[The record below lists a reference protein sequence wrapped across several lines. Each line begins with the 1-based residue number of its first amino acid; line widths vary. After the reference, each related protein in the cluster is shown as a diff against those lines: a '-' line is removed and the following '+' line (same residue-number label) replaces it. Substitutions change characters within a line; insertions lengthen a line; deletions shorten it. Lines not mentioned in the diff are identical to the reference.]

1 MQTAASERNSARNP
15 VPMTKFRMPRLRGDS
30 IAHPELLARLR
41 HSVETNPVTLV
52 CAPAGSG
59 KSTLLAQL
67 GAALSGTCAVLWVA
81 IDDDDNDANRFYA
94 ALVQAVEPLG
104 LTWDLDVAGLL
115 AGVDGNGRETRAA
128 LAAYVN
134 ALCTAPAS
142 RVVIILDDL
151 HRLDNRDVFE
161 LLESLI
167 ERLPEHVALVLG
179 TRHEPPLPLARWRV
193 HAEIG
198 ELSARDLRFDEAQAM
213 LLAAARLGQELDA
226 RDVRA
231 ALKRTEGWAVGLSM
245 LLQSRSPTQHAGGGT
260 PLGGDSAKRTLFAYL
275 AQEILDEL
283 PLDLQEFV
291 LRSAVLVE
299 LNPTLC
305 RAVTGRDDAGAVLD
319 AIYRR
324 GLFLTA
330 IDDLAMVLRFHD
342 LFRDFLEIEF
352 ARRHPDEVRSA
363 HARAARAETVP
374 ARAIHHL
381 LKAEQWEEAL
391 GAILRI
397 GESLLAEGAIG
408 AIERWLGQVPASIRE
423 GNARAHYLLGSCAAL
438 RWNWARA
445 LAELAPAAEGLTSPS
460 DRPQRVLAL
469 FQLADALS
477 SSGNVPGALARLDT
491 VAQLPLDDLGLAEL
505 ALQRAWCAA
514 AQGDFTVIAPNMET
528 FVRHAERD
536 AERVAPIV
544 AGRIHCMMVGLPG
557 VVDAFEKFVALGE
570 RVRGPVGAPWHL
582 SLHAI
587 DAWVKLWRGDR
598 DGMTHALERAESLY
612 QQFGAIRLM
621 AERIGQLKAIHSA
634 AIGNTPLAT
643 AIARSHIQG
652 MQVPELAAHRA
663 AWERAYRH
671 AFARFHW
678 MAGDAHAWYEQYPHL
693 VAARAPAEWPFV
705 STAAAVAEG
714 QAAVLRRDWH
724 AAIGLLQHA
733 IRASESRRMPAI
745 HCDPRVTLAYALLAS
760 GQRPAAWQMF
770 DTVLEELAA
779 TRAFGVLV
787 LESRPQLA
795 ALLDAAPP
803 QMQHDSRI
811 QELRRM
817 LASWGTDPGPL
828 LRVAAPGSGGPLDV
842 LSERER
848 EVLAQVAVGAS
859 NKHIARDLDLSLH
872 TVKRHI
878 ANILAKLDCASRGQA
893 ADLYRRHTYP
903 L

>member
-1 MQTAASERNSARNP
+1 MQTAASHPNP
-15 VPMTKFRMPRLRGDS
+15 AAGVVPQTKFRMPRLRSDS
-30 IAHPELLARLR
+30 VARPELLARLR

-67 GAALSGTCAVLWVA
+67 GAELSGTCPVLWIA
-81 IDDDDNDANRFYA
+81 IDEDDNDANRLYA
-94 ALVQAVEPLG
+94 ALVKAVEPLG
-104 LTWDLDVAGLL
+104 LTWDLDIGGLL
-115 AGVDGNGRETRAA
+115 AGVNGIGRETRAA
-128 LAAYVN
+128 LAAFVN

-142 RVVIILDDL
+142 RVVIVVDDL

-179 TRHEPPLPLARWRV
+179 TRHEPPLPLARWRA

-198 ELSARDLRFDEAQAM
+198 EILARDLLFDEAQAL
-213 LLAAARLGQELDA
+213 LLAASRLGHDVDA
-226 RDVRA
+226 GTVRD
-231 ALKRTEGWAVGLSM
+231 ALKRTEGWAVGLTM
-245 LLQSRSPTQHAGGGT
+245 LLQSRSPSSHAGSGVSVGGE
-260 PLGGDSAKRTLFAYL
+260 SAKRTLFAYL

-283 PLDLQEFV
+283 PSDLQEFV
-291 LRSAVLVE
+291 LRSSVLVE
-299 LNPTLC
+299 LNPALC
-305 RAVTGRDDAGAVLD
+305 QAVTGRNDAAAVLE

-342 LFRDFLEIEF
+342 LFRDFLELEF
-352 ARRHPDEVRSA
+352 ARRHPEEVRRT
-363 HARAARAETVP
+363 HERAAYAETVP

-381 LKAEQWEEAL
+381 LKAEKWEEAL

-397 GESLLAEGAIG
+397 GESLLAQGAIG
-408 AIERWLGQVPASIRE
+408 AIERWLDQIPAPIRE

-445 LAELAPAAEGLTSPS
+445 LTELAQAAEGLTSPS

-477 SSGNVPGALARLDT
+477 SSGDVPGALARLET
-491 VAQLPLDDLGLAEL
+491 VAQFPLDDLGLAEL
-505 ALQRAWCAA
+505 ALQRGWCAS
-514 AQGDFTVIAPNMET
+514 AQGNFAAIAPCMDT

-536 AERVAPIV
+536 PARVAPIV

-587 DAWVKLWRGDR
+587 DAWVRLWRGDR
-598 DGMTHALERAESLY
+598 NGMTLALERAEALY

-621 AERIGQLKAIHSA
+621 AERIGQLKAIHGA
-634 AIGNTPLAT
+634 ATGNAALAT
-643 AIARSHIQG
+643 TIARSHIQG

-663 AWERAYRH
+663 SWERAYRH

-678 MAGDAHAWYEQYPHL
+678 MAGDANAWYEQYPHL
-693 VAARAPAEWPFV
+693 VAARTPTEWPFV
-705 STAAAVAEG
+705 NTAAAVAEG
-714 QAAVLRRDWH
+714 QAAVLRRDWS
-724 AAIGLLQHA
+724 AAISLLRQAVH
-733 IRASESRRMPAI
+733 ASESLRMPAI
-745 HCDPRVTLAYALLAS
+745 HCEPRITLAYALLAS
-760 GQRPAAWQMF
+760 GQSSAAWQSF
-770 DTVLEELAA
+770 EAVLDELAA
-779 TRAFGVLV
+779 QRAVGVLV
-787 LESRPQLA
+787 LESRAHIA
-795 ALLDAAPP
+795 ALLDSAPP
-803 QMQHDSRI
+803 GVQNGGRI
-811 QELRRM
+811 DALRRM
-817 LASWGTDPGPL
+817 LADWVTPPAPL
-828 LRVAAPGSGGPLDV
+828 LHDATPVGRGPLDM

-859 NKHIARDLDLSLH
+859 NKHVARDLDLSLH

-878 ANILAKLDCASRGQA
+878 ANILAKLDCSSRGQA
-893 ADLYRRHTYP
+893 ADLYRRHA
-903 L
+903 